1 MIYYIMRPIEF
12 HAKTITQL
20 LEKVKISTLVELKK
34 ALGTSVTVTV
44 FRKLKALAY
53 RTSYSHRGSYYTL
66 DRIAR
71 FNERGL
77 WSVGAVQFS
86 KYGTLLAT
94 AEAFVCDSD
103 SGYSV
108 IELEEELGV
117 SVQEALLT
125 LLRRGRITREQASGK
140 YLYCSLDI
148 STRREQLLSRHLLEQ
163 QLELGGR
170 VGGGAVPDKLK
181 TAMIVFYGLL
191 NEKQRR
197 LYAGFESLKWGHGG
211 DRQMA
216 ELLKMDAGTV
226 ARGRRELLRRD
237 MEIERVRQ
245 VGAGRTPLEKKRRR
259 SSPKLAG

>member
-1 MIYYIMRPIEF
+1 MRPVEF
-12 HAKTITQL
+12 HAKTIVQL
-20 LEKVKISTLVELKK
+20 LEKVKISTLAELKK

-44 FRKLKALAY
+44 FRKLKTLAY

-66 DRIAR
+66 DRMAR

-94 AEAFVCDSD
+94 AEAFVRDSE
-103 SGYSV
+103 SGYSTM
-108 IELEEELGV
+108 ELEEELGV

-125 LLRRGRITREQASGK
+125 LLRRGRIAREQTSGK
-140 YLYCSLDI
+140 YLYCSPDR
-148 STRREQLLSRHLLEQ
+148 SKRRKQLLARRLLDQ

-170 VGGGAVPDKLK
+170 AGGGAVPDKLK
-181 TAMIVFYGLL
+181 AAMIVFYGLL

-216 ELLKMDAGTV
+216 DLLRMDTGTV

-237 MEIERVRQ
+237 LEIERVRQ
-245 VGAGRTPLEKKRRR
+245 VGAGRVPLEKKRRR
-259 SSPKLAG
+259 SSPKSDG